1 MFRPL
6 AYKLGFDQPFL
17 GVPLPSARELAVPY
31 RLEGMAA
38 KCVKTIRATQAEGPY
53 FLGGWCDEGILAY
66 EIAQQ
71 LRRQGQPVALLVL
84 FDAENPSS
92 NKSLSRRDAAF
103 AGVFLVGQWL
113 RQQYRTLRHLRVR
126 EVGQYLRGVLAWRIY
141 SMKQRIWTMVDSREM
156 RAGAAV
162 SGQPLEVRR
171 VLPLCVQDYEPQPY
185 DGLTLLFQRAARPT
199 GRYRD
204 SQYGWGKLVNNLQ
217 ICEVPGDHMT
227 MFSDPNVQVMGE
239 KLGVSLRET

>member
-17 GVPLPSARELAVPY
+17 GVPLPSAQELAAPY
-31 RLEGMAA
+31 RLEDIAA
-38 KCVKTIRATQAEGPY
+38 KCLKTIRATQAEGPY
-53 FLGGWCDEGILAY
+53 FMGGWCDTGVLAY

-71 LRRQGQPVALLVL
+71 LRQQGQHVALLVL

-92 NKSLSRRDAAF
+92 NKSLSRRDAAL
-103 AGVFLVGQWL
+103 AGVFLIGQWL
-113 RQQYRTLRHLRVR
+113 KQQYRTLRHLRGR
-126 EVGQYLRGVLAWRIY
+126 EVVQYLRGVLAWRIY
-141 SMKQRIWTMVDSREM
+141 SMKQRIWTMVYRSEM

-162 SGQPLEVRR
+162 NGQPLEVSR

-185 DGLTLLFQRAARPT
+185 DGPTLLFQRADRPT

-204 SQYGWGKLVNNLQ
+204 SQYGWGKLANNLQ

-227 MFSDPNVQVMGE
+227 MFSDPNVQVIGE
-239 KLGVSLRET
+239 RLGVSLREN